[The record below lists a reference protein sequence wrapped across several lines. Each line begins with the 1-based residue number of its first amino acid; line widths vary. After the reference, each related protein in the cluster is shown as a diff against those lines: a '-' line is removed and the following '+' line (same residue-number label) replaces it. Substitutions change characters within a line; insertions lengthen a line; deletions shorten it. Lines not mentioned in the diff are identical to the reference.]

1 MNTTT
6 VAINGF
12 GRIGRAFFKL
22 AFAHPEINIIAVND
36 LGDIDNLA
44 YLLKY
49 DTAYGRSGFEVSIIE
64 GGLLVSHEGTEKEV
78 RFFSEKDPLALP
90 WKDMDI
96 DIVVESTGVFD
107 SYEKSKVHLEAGAK
121 RVVISAPVKDSPRDA
136 GVEGGTILMGINH
149 EDLAGARIS
158 SNGSCTTN
166 AAAPLIQI
174 LHEALG
180 VEKALLSTVH
190 AYTATQGI
198 VDGPARK
205 DFRRGRAAAQNIV
218 PASTGAAVATTQV
231 ITDLE
236 GKFDGVAMR
245 VPVIVG
251 SIVDV
256 TFVASRSTTADE
268 VNDILRTA
276 AASDRWEN
284 IFSVTE
290 EEIVSSDIIGNQY
303 ASLADLSFTRVVGDN
318 LVKVLAWYDNEA
330 GYTNVLLQHVLESAK
345 YIG

>member
-1 MNTTT
+1 MSTTI
-6 VAINGF
+6 AINGF

-22 AFAHPEINIIAVND
+22 AFDHPDITIVAVND
-36 LGDIDNLA
+36 LGDVDNLA

-49 DTAYGRSGFEVSIIE
+49 DTAYGRSGFEATVID
-64 GGLLVSHEGTEKEV
+64 GGLLVVHDGIEKEI
-78 RFFSEKDPLALP
+78 RLFSEKDPSMLP
-90 WKDMDI
+90 WRDLDI
-96 DIVVESTGVFD
+96 DIVIESTGVFD
-107 SYEKSKVHLEAGAK
+107 SYEKSKAHLDAGAK
-121 RVVISAPVKDSPRDA
+121 RVVISAPVKDNPADA
-136 GVEGGTILMGINH
+136 GIEGGTMLMGINH
-149 EDLAGARIS
+149 EDLATARIS

-174 LHEALG
+174 LHESIG

-218 PASTGAAVATTQV
+218 PASTGAAIATTQV

-251 SIVDV
+251 SIVDI
-256 TFVASRSTTADE
+256 TFIASRPTSAEE
-268 VNDILRTA
+268 VNDILRVA
-276 AASDRWEN
+276 ASSDRWEN
-284 IFSVTE
+284 IFGVTE
-290 EEIVSSDIIGNQY
+290 EEIVSSDIIGNPY
-303 ASLADLSFTRVVGDN
+303 PSLADLSFTRVVDGN

-330 GYTNVLLQHVLESAK
+330 GYTNALLLHVLESGK
-345 YIG
+345 YVG

>member
-1 MNTTT
+1 MSTTI
-6 VAINGF
+6 AINGF

-22 AFAHPEINIIAVND
+22 AFAHPEINIVAVND
-36 LGDIDNLA
+36 LGDVDNLA

-49 DTAYGRSGFEVSIIE
+49 DTAYGRSGFEATVID
-64 GGLLVSHEGTEKEV
+64 GGLLVVHDGIEKEI
-78 RFFSEKDPLALP
+78 RLFSEKDPSMLP
-90 WKDMDI
+90 WRDLDI
-96 DIVVESTGVFD
+96 DIVIESTGVFD
-107 SYEKSKVHLEAGAK
+107 SYEKSKMHLEAGAK
-121 RVVISAPVKDSPRDA
+121 RVVISAPVKDNPADA
-136 GVEGGTILMGINH
+136 GIEGGTMLMGINH
-149 EDLAGARIS
+149 EDLATARIS

-174 LHEALG
+174 LHESIG

-218 PASTGAAVATTQV
+218 PASTGAAIATTQV

-251 SIVDV
+251 SIVDI
-256 TFVASRSTTADE
+256 TFIASRSTSAEE
-268 VNDILRTA
+268 VNDILRVA

-284 IFSVTE
+284 IFGVTE
-290 EEIVSSDIIGNQY
+290 EEIVSSDIIGNPY
-303 ASLADLSFTRVVGDN
+303 PSLADLSFTRVVDGN

-330 GYTNVLLQHVLESAK
+330 GYTNALLLHVLESGK

>member
-1 MNTTT
+1 MSTS

-22 AFAHPEINIIAVND
+22 AFDHPDIDIVAVND
-36 LGDIDNLA
+36 LGDVDNLA

-49 DTAYGRSGFEVSIIE
+49 DTAYGRSGFEASVTD
-64 GGLLVSHEGTEKEV
+64 GGLLVLHGGVEKEIKL
-78 RFFSEKDPLALP
+78 FSEKNPAALP
-90 WKDMDI
+90 WGTLDI

-107 SYEKSKVHLEAGAK
+107 SYVKSKAHLDAGAK
-121 RVVISAPVKDSPRDA
+121 RVVISAPVKDNPAEA
-136 GVEGGTILMGINH
+136 GVDGGTMLMGINH
-149 EDLAGARIS
+149 EDLATARIS

-174 LHEALG
+174 LHETIG
-180 VEKALLSTVH
+180 IEKAMLSTVH

-218 PASTGAAVATTQV
+218 PTSTGAAIATTQV
-231 ITDLE
+231 ITDLD
-236 GKFDGVAMR
+236 GKFDGIAMR

-251 SIVDV
+251 SIVDI
-256 TFVASRSTTADE
+256 TFIASRPTSAEE
-268 VNDILRTA
+268 VNDILRAA
-276 AASDRWEN
+276 AASERWEN
-284 IFSVTE
+284 IFGVSE
-290 EEIVSSDIIGNQY
+290 EDIVSSDIIGNPY
-303 ASLADLSFTRVVGDN
+303 PSLADLTFTRVVDGN

-330 GYTNVLLQHVLESAK
+330 GYTNALLQHVLESGK
-345 YIG
+345 

>member
-1 MNTTT
+1 MSTTI
-6 VAINGF
+6 AINGF

-22 AFAHPEINIIAVND
+22 AFAHPEINIVAVND
-36 LGDIDNLA
+36 LGDVDNLA

-49 DTAYGRSGFEVSIIE
+49 DTAYGRSGFEATVID
-64 GGLLVSHEGTEKEV
+64 GGLLVVHDGIEKEI
-78 RFFSEKDPLALP
+78 RLFSEKDPSMLP
-90 WKDMDI
+90 WRDLDI
-96 DIVVESTGVFD
+96 DIVIESTGVFD
-107 SYEKSKVHLEAGAK
+107 SYEKSKMHLDAGAK
-121 RVVISAPVKDSPRDA
+121 RVVISAPVKDNPDDA
-136 GVEGGTILMGINH
+136 GIEGGTMLMGINH
-149 EDLAGARIS
+149 EDLATARIS

-174 LHEALG
+174 LHESIG

-218 PASTGAAVATTQV
+218 PASTGAAIATTQV

-251 SIVDV
+251 SIVDI
-256 TFVASRSTTADE
+256 TFIASRPTSAEE
-268 VNDILRTA
+268 VNDILRVA

-284 IFSVTE
+284 IFGVTE
-290 EEIVSSDIIGNQY
+290 EEIVSSDIIGNPY
-303 ASLADLSFTRVVGDN
+303 PSLADLSFTRVVDGN

-330 GYTNVLLQHVLESAK
+330 GYTNALLLHVLESGK
-345 YIG
+345 YVG

>member
-1 MNTTT
+1 MSTTI
-6 VAINGF
+6 AINGF

-22 AFAHPEINIIAVND
+22 AFAHPEINIVAVND
-36 LGDIDNLA
+36 LGDVDNLA

-49 DTAYGRSGFEVSIIE
+49 DTAYGRSGFDATVID
-64 GGLLVSHEGTEKEV
+64 GGLLVVYDGIEKEI
-78 RFFSEKDPLALP
+78 RLFSEKDPSMLP
-90 WKDMDI
+90 WRDLDI
-96 DIVVESTGVFD
+96 DIVIESTGVFN
-107 SYEKSKVHLEAGAK
+107 SYEKSKMHLDAGAK
-121 RVVISAPVKDSPRDA
+121 RVVISAPVKDNPADA
-136 GVEGGTILMGINH
+136 GIEGGTMLMGINH
-149 EDLAGARIS
+149 EDLATARIS

-174 LHEALG
+174 LHESIG

-218 PASTGAAVATTQV
+218 PASTGAAIATTQV

-251 SIVDV
+251 SIVDI
-256 TFVASRSTTADE
+256 TFIASRSTSAEE

-276 AASDRWEN
+276 ASSDRWEN
-284 IFSVTE
+284 IFGVTE
-290 EEIVSSDIIGNQY
+290 EEIVSSDIISNPY
-303 ASLADLSFTRVVGDN
+303 PSLADLSFTRVVDGN

-330 GYTNVLLQHVLESAK
+330 GYTNALLLHVLESGK